1 MSNAMEKTST
11 NSFVEK
17 NRPNYS
23 DILHKPANSDK
34 ILNMTADTMFMLS
47 KDGICVDMILHTSK
61 WFLQNISKFIGK
73 NIFELIP
80 SETAL
85 ALKSNFDKVLSTGET
100 STENYE
106 LVLSGKNYF
115 FKCIIYK
122 YDDDLILCQYRD
134 ITQRVLMKRKLETIN
149 QKLKEIEEVAQIS
162 QWNYNSDL
170 KEFQYSGFSG
180 ALAVAGETKVISLEN
195 YLEYIH
201 PRDRNNFE
209 DFVQNGMQ
217 GNKADKLIVYRL
229 LLNNKVFHFKFK
241 KINTYYE
248 DGMKMINGYVQNIS
262 DIMEKKHELEVVTLA
277 VENSTDYIFSMKS
290 DGQLVFGNGK
300 YKDYNNLN
308 VDEDITKY
316 NFFDIISGSNKTK
329 MMDIIHQLTST
340 NQTINF
346 VELHP
351 IPDKPEIIAFEYTS
365 YLVQD
370 SNGEDLIWIFG
381 KDITEHVNYE
391 KQVKELNQ
399 IMSTVLNNIP
409 MSISVK
415 DVKDDFKYI
424 FSNRIGD
431 EFHWGI
437 KDGMIGKSD
446 FEVFPE
452 KIADKMRVEDLA
464 NFKSNHENRKIIED
478 VDEYGEKQIRDQ
490 LRILVKDETRPLLIS
505 IERDITKDKLME
517 QELIDAKEKA
527 EQSDKLKSAFI
538 ANMSHEIRTPLNAII
553 GFSRI
558 IAETENSDER
568 QSYFSIVD
576 ENNTRLL
583 GLINEILDISK
594 IESGIVEFNY
604 EPIDL
609 EAFCLEILQ
618 TNSMRCGKNTKLIY
632 DNSNQNLIIN
642 SDKNRLAQVYNNLIG
657 NAIKFTKN
665 GNINF
670 GYIKK
675 SDHIEFYVKDTGT
688 GIETDQIDKVFERFV
703 KTDNYS
709 QGTGLGL
716 SICKSILDKMGGTI
730 AVDSTFGVG
739 SCFTFT
745 LPISCIVNHLAN
757 ENNTSAPEYIE
768 RKEKKELVIVAEDTD
783 SNYILLKAMIGGIYN
798 LKRAKNGLEVV
809 NMFEEHQPNLILMD
823 IKMPVM
829 NGLDATRV
837 IRTISSDVPI
847 IAFSAFA
854 FEEDRNRSIESGC
867 NDFLAKPFK
876 KKQLVEMISKY
887 LK

>member
-1 MSNAMEKTST
+1 MEKTST
-11 NSFVEK
+11 NSLVENK
-17 NRPNYS
+17 SPNYS
-23 DILHKPANSDK
+23 EILHKPENSDK
-34 ILNMTADTMFMLS
+34 LLKMTADTMFMLS
-47 KDGICVDMILHTSK
+47 KDGICVDMILHTNK
-61 WFLQNISKFIGK
+61 WFLQNTSKFIGK

-80 SETAL
+80 AETAL
-85 ALKSNFDKVLSTGET
+85 ALKINFDKVLSTGET

-115 FKCIIYK
+115 FKCIIYN
-122 YDDDLILCQYRD
+122 YSEDLILCQYRD
-134 ITQRVLMKRKLETIN
+134 ITQRVLLKKKLEIIN
-149 QKLKEIEEVAQIS
+149 QRLKEIEEVAQIS
-162 QWNYNSDL
+162 QWIYNCDL
-170 KEFQYSGFSG
+170 KEFTYSGFSG
-180 ALAVAGETKVISLEN
+180 ALAVASETKLISLEN
-195 YLEYIH
+195 YLKYIH
-201 PRDRNNFE
+201 PKDRSNF
-209 DFVQNGMQ
+209 DNFVKEGMQ
-217 GNKADKLIVYRL
+217 GLTDDRLIVYRL

-241 KINTYYE
+241 NINTYYE
-248 DGMKMINGYVQNIS
+248 NGMKMINGYVQNIS

-290 DGQLVFGNGK
+290 EGQLVFGNGK
-300 YKDYNNLN
+300 FKEYNHLN
-308 VDEDITKY
+308 VGEDITKY

-329 MMDIIHQLTST
+329 MMDIIHQLTFT

-351 IPDKPEIIAFEYTS
+351 IPGKPEIIAFEYTS

-370 SNGEDLIWIFG
+370 SYGEDLIWVFG

-446 FEVFPE
+446 FEVFPK
-452 KIADKMRVEDLA
+452 KIAEKMRVEDLA
-464 NFKSNHENRKIIED
+464 NIISNQVNRKIIED

-568 QSYFSIVD
+568 QSYFTIVD

-609 EAFCLEILQ
+609 EALSLEILQ

-632 DNSNQNLIIN
+632 DGTKQDLIIN
-642 SDKNRLAQVYNNLIG
+642 SDKNRLAQVFNNLIG

-670 GYIKK
+670 GYTKK
-675 SDHIEFYVKDTGT
+675 TDYIEFYVKDTGT

-716 SICKSILDKMGGTI
+716 SISKSILDKMGGAIT
-730 AVDSTFGVG
+730 VNSTFGVG

-745 LPISCIVNHLAN
+745 LPISCIVNYLVN
-757 ENNTSAPEYIE
+757 ENQTSAPDYIE
-768 RKEKKELVIVAEDTD
+768 RKEKKELVMVAEDTD
-783 SNYILLKAMIGGIYN
+783 SNYILLEAMIGGLYN
-798 LKRAKNGLEVV
+798 LKRAKNGLEAV
-809 NMFEEHQPNLILMD
+809 NMFEEQQPNLILMD

-837 IRTISSDVPI
+837 IRTISSVVPI
-847 IAFSAFA
+847 IALSAFA
-854 FEEDRNRSIESGC
+854 FEEDRNRSIDSGC
-867 NDFLAKPFK
+867 TDFLAKPFK
-876 KKQLVEMISKY
+876 KRQLVEMISKY